1 MNATHERTVTL
12 IKQSGST
19 LAMKVVTVKTVNS
32 DGHNVHM
39 DGTRTLPMKKK
50 GLHQFIPFFSNT
62 SQLYHFFVFLG
73 IDSY

>member
-32 DGHNVHM
+32 DHHNVHM
-39 DGTRTLPMKKK
+39 DGTRTLPLKKK
-50 GLHQFIPFFSNT
+50 G
-62 SQLYHFFVFLG
+62 V
-73 IDSY
+73 